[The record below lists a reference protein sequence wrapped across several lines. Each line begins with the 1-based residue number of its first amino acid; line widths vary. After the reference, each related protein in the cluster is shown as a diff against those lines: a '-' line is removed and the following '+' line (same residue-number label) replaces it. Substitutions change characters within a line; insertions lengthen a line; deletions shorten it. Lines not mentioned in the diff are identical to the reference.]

1 MPEHWALDFVPVNE
15 THPMRPVSDLTYDP
29 EADADDVQED
39 PYSLSKLAC
48 EEQAAAVCRY
58 YPGTRVASIRMH
70 FTRSSI
76 NDTTASVKHTGLWS
90 WSSVDA
96 VLRACVLALTS
107 EGWSGAEA
115 FHIASD
121 EIFYPASLSDGREVP
136 ALDVLEKHWPGRVKR
151 IDRSWWKENPRR
163 SFFDTSKAQSVLGW
177 KHDL

>member
-1 MPEHWALDFVPVNE
+1 
-15 THPMRPVSDLTYDP
+15 
-29 EADADDVQED
+29 
-39 PYSLSKLAC
+39 
-48 EEQAAAVCRY
+48 
-58 YPGTRVASIRMH
+58 MH

-115 FHIASD
+115 FHIAAD
-121 EIFYPASLSDGREVP
+121 QIFYPASLSDGVEIP
-136 ALDVLEKHWPGRVKR
+136 ALEVLEKHWSGRVKQ
-151 IDRSWWKENPRR
+151 IDRSWWADNPRR
-163 SFFDTSKAQSVLGW
+163 SFFDTSKAQRVLGW